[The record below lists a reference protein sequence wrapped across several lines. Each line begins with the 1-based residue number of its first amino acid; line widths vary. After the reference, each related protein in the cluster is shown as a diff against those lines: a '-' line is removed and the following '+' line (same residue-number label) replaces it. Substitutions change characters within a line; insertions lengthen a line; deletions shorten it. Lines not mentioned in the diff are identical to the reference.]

1 MVLYQIYIW
10 IKKIQ
15 IKFEYFI
22 KNNKISYNLFWSI
35 FSLYFFRFWF
45 WILHFFILNIK
56 SLFNLFSILFI
67 KVIEVIFRIIL
78 LMLWYF
84 RTCSFLFQKFTMFLV
99 QIIEIS
105 WLKFGFY
112 SFSFTFIVLCIC
124 IFHQFFF

>member
-22 KNNKISYNLFWSI
+22 KKIKIHIIYSWLFH
-35 FSLYFFRFWF
+35 SLYFFRFWF
-45 WILHFFILNIK
+45 WSLHFFILTFK
-56 SLFNLFSILFI
+56 PLFNLFSILFI